1 MRIIRYKKLH
11 QQKTDESE
19 ISNDIEMWINNTKK
33 FLKNS
38 IDSKSCLVQKSNM
51 LAKEGFQMLISVHDH
66 ICRSTREN
74 WAPDSIRNPIVEY

>member
-11 QQKTDESE
+11 QEKTDETE
-19 ISNDIEMWINNTKK
+19 ISNDIEIWIKNTKK

-51 LAKEGFQMLISVHDH
+51 LAKDELQILKFKMLIFVHDH
-66 ICRSTREN
+66 ISLV
-74 WAPDSIRNPIVEY
+74 D

>member
-11 QQKTDESE
+11 QEKTDETE
-19 ISNDIEMWINNTKK
+19 ISNDIEIWIKNTKK

-51 LAKEGFQMLISVHDH
+51 LAKDELQILKFKMLIFVHDH
-66 ICRSTREN
+66 ITLV
-74 WAPDSIRNPIVEY
+74 D

>member
-51 LAKEGFQMLISVHDH
+51 LAKEGFQNAYFG
-66 ICRSTREN
+66 T
-74 WAPDSIRNPIVEY
+74 